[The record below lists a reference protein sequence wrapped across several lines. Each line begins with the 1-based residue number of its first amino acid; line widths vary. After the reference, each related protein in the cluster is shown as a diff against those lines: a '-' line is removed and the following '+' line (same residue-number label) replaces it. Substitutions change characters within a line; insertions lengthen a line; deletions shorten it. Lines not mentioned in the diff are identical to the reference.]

1 MAEIKTACSSCAKN
15 DVCKHVE
22 SIEKIEELIKKEN
35 TLGEELRIEIG
46 CKYSV
51 KILQPVIGY
60 RN

>member
-22 SIEKIEELIKKEN
+22 GIEKVKELIEKEN
-35 TLGEELRIEIG
+35 TLGEDLSVEIA
-46 CKYSV
+46 CRYKV
-51 KILQPVIGY
+51 KILQPTIGY